1 MIAMPHIRREVQRVL
16 ATGRKPSLVES
27 VGSFILLL
35 VAVLAFAVLYY
46 SVIGGG
52 IARCD
57 ETVEQCEAFVGPYQ
71 VH

>member
-1 MIAMPHIRREVQRVL
+1 MPHIGREVRRVL
-16 ATGRKPSLVES
+16 VNGKRPALIES
-27 VGSFILLL
+27 VASFVLLL

-46 SVIGGG
+46 SVIGSG

-71 VH
+71 VR